1 MTELGQD
8 DRKLIPASIVITSV
22 AVIVLNS
29 LFIWLNHTLIFDPLF
44 YVPIILTAYYYPRRG
59 VFFTVGTAMLYLA
72 MVLAEF
78 HQSTDIVVT
87 GLGHACFFIIVGCAL
102 TYFTTWSPHELKI
115 YKNLEDSVEPG
126 RIKTIII
133 PACIVILSATIFF
146 LNFLVL
152 QASDSVIFDPL
163 FYFPIIIVAYF
174 YPRKTVVTTAAITTL
189 YLAMVMV
196 VPRQS
201 TEVVTTSIGHAGLF
215 IIIGFVDAY
224 LSMNLAKEPAIHKRF
239 AEIVESSSDAI
250 SGITLEGIITDWN
263 NGAERLYG
271 YTAGEVTGKSVSLLL
286 PPGRTDEGNLIL
298 NRIRR
303 GEFVTGYETEQVT
316 KGGVRIFVSLSV
328 SPIKN
333 DSGRVIGLSTI
344 AHDITERKR
353 MEEAL
358 RERERKYRELVESL
372 PQTVFETDEKGTLTS
387 ANHILFESF
396 GYTREDC
403 LKGLNIMD
411 MVAPEDRDRARHGIQ
426 RVLNGE
432 KREGTD
438 YTVLRKDSSTFPVIM
453 YTDVIFRENKPAG
466 IRGVVLDITERKR
479 AEVEMHRKNEELR
492 VAFEALNSTEKELR
506 DNYHDLMASQKAL
519 EVARRKLNILNTL
532 TFQEIRTAIF
542 SLTAYFDLIKNAA
555 DDKTV
560 RSYLEKEELISHS
573 ITDSLQFAKN
583 YQDMGLHPPIWQN
596 VEQIFLYAQSH
607 LDFSTI
613 SRKVKLDGLEIYADP
628 LLETVF
634 FHLLKNIIRHGIRAT
649 ELIIRYEEAPD
660 GLVLITE
667 DNGVGIPVHEKEKIF
682 DYRYGRDNGFGLFLV
697 REILTNTGIT
707 IRETGEPGKGARFE
721 MLVPD
726 GMWRMAGNSA

>member
-8 DRKLIPASIVITSV
+8 NRKLIPASIAITSA
-22 AVIVLNS
+22 AVIVLNF

-44 YVPIILTAYYYPRRG
+44 YVPIILTAYYYPRHG
-59 VFFTVGTAMLYLA
+59 VFFTVGTSMLYLA

-78 HQSTDIVVT
+78 YQSTDIVIT

-102 TYFTTWSPHELKI
+102 TYFSTWSPHELKI
-115 YKNLEDSVEPG
+115 YKNLADSVEPG

-152 QASDSVIFDPL
+152 QTSDSVIFDPL

-174 YPRKTVVTTAAITTL
+174 YPNRTVVTTAGITAL

-201 TEVVTTSIGHAGLF
+201 TEIVTTSIGHAGLF

-271 YTAGEVTGKSVSLLL
+271 YTTGEITGKSVSLLL
-286 PPGRTDEGNLIL
+286 PPGRTDESYLIL
-298 NRIRR
+298 NRIQR
-303 GEFVTGYETEQVT
+303 GEFVTGYETERVT

-372 PQTVFETDEKGTLTS
+372 PQTVFETDEQGTLTS
-387 ANHILFESF
+387 ANHITFEAF
-396 GYTREDC
+396 GYTNEDF
-403 LKGLNIMD
+403 LKGLNIID
-411 MVAPEDRDRARHGIQ
+411 MVAPEDRDRARYNIQ
-426 RVLNGE
+426 RIFNGE
-432 KREGTD
+432 KLDGTD
-438 YTVLRKDSSTFPVIM
+438 YTVLRKDGSTFPVIM

-479 AEVEMHRKNEELR
+479 AEKEMLRKNEELR
-492 VAFEALNSTEKELR
+492 FAFEALNSTEKELR
-506 DNYHDLMASQKAL
+506 DNYHDLMVSQKAL

-532 TFQEIRTAIF
+532 TFQDIQNAIF
-542 SLTAYFDLIKNAA
+542 SLTAYFDLIKNAP

-560 RSYLEKEELISHS
+560 RSYLEKEELISHN

-596 VEQIFLYAQSH
+596 VAQTFLYAQSH

-613 SRKVKLDGLEIYADP
+613 SRKVKLDGLEIYADT

-634 FHLLKNIIRHGIRAT
+634 FHLMKNIIRHSIRAT
-649 ELIIRYEEAPD
+649 EMILRYEEAPD
-660 GLVLITE
+660 GLVLIIE

-721 MLVPD
+721 MLVPK
-726 GMWRMAGNSA
+726 GMWRMAGNGA

>member
-1 MTELGQD
+1 
-8 DRKLIPASIVITSV
+8 
-22 AVIVLNS
+22 
-29 LFIWLNHTLIFDPLF
+29 
-44 YVPIILTAYYYPRRG
+44 
-59 VFFTVGTAMLYLA
+59 
-72 MVLAEF
+72 
-78 HQSTDIVVT
+78 
-87 GLGHACFFIIVGCAL
+87 
-102 TYFTTWSPHELKI
+102 
-115 YKNLEDSVEPG
+115 
-126 RIKTIII
+126 
-133 PACIVILSATIFF
+133 
-146 LNFLVL
+146 
-152 QASDSVIFDPL
+152 
-163 FYFPIIIVAYF
+163 
-174 YPRKTVVTTAAITTL
+174 
-189 YLAMVMV
+189 MVMV

-286 PPGRTDEGNLIL
+286 PPGRTDESNLIL
-298 NRIRR
+298 NRIQR

-316 KGGVRIFVSLSV
+316 KGGVQIFVSLSV

-396 GYTREDC
+396 GYTREDF
-403 LKGLNIMD
+403 LKGLNIID
-411 MVAPEDRDRARHGIQ
+411 MVAPEDRDRARHDMQ

-438 YTVLRKDSSTFPVIM
+438 YTAIRKDGSTFPVIM
-453 YTDVIFRENKPAG
+453 YTDIIFRENKPAG

-506 DNYHDLMASQKAL
+506 DNYHDLMVSQKAL

-532 TFQEIRTAIF
+532 TFQDIRTAIF
-542 SLTAYFDLIKNAA
+542 SLTAYFDLIKNAP

-560 RSYLEKEELISHS
+560 QSYLEKEEVISHS

-607 LDFSTI
+607 LDFSTL
-613 SRKVKLDGLEIYADP
+613 SRTVKLDGLEIYADP

-634 FHLLKNIIRHGIRAT
+634 FHLLKNIIRHGTRAT
-649 ELIIRYEEAPD
+649 ELIIRYEETPD

-697 REILTNTGIT
+697 REILTNTDIT